1 MESVRPIAVPDTW
14 LLKGGYAFDNNFA
27 FKGFYAENTA
37 ADYYNKAGSTEI
49 DYKGAQAENAG
60 SYGLWLAYRHFGKN
74 AFIASP
80 WDVINVDNNGEKGW
94 EIGGN
99 YAMFKNTII
108 TLRYGQ
114 GKDLATDKDVSN
126 LFGRVN
132 FLF

>member
-1 MESVRPIAVPDTW
+1 MESVLPIAVPDTW

-80 WDVINVDNNGEKGW
+80 WMLSMLIIMVKKAGKSVAIMLCSKTRFLRS
-94 EIGGN
+94 
-99 YAMFKNTII
+99 AMVRARIWQPTRMFPIS
-108 TLRYGQ
+108 
-114 GKDLATDKDVSN
+114 LAA
-126 LFGRVN
+126 
-132 FLF
+132 